1 MSEELPQKTEKSPVK
16 QAGQALA
23 KKDETGKA
31 LAKKDD
37 KPKRFVEK
45 GRDVIFDS
53 KTRLYWLKKDSWQDK
68 GKFFNWHEAIE
79 FAEKKNLRK
88 IGGFDDWRLP
98 NIDEI
103 TSLFDE
109 ACENPGK
116 GGVPLHLDPVFP
128 EGAFKT
134 AWIHGDTS
142 TRRPRFDYSEGKVVS
157 VEEYSFGSVRI
168 CRKDA
173 VLRDHTRKG
182 KR

>member
-1 MSEELPQKTEKSPVK
+1 MTEEQLPQEIEKAPVK
-16 QAGQALA
+16 DTKQS
-23 KKDETGKA
+23 

-45 GRDVIFDS
+45 GRDVIFDN

-68 GKFFNWHEAIE
+68 GKFFNWHEAVE
-79 FAEKKNLRK
+79 FADRKNLRK
-88 IGGFDDWRLP
+88 IGGFNDWRLP
-98 NIDEI
+98 NIDEV

-109 ACENPGK
+109 SCENTGK
-116 GGVPLHLDPVFP
+116 GGISLHLDPVFP

-134 AWIHGDTS
+134 AWIAGDTS

-168 CRKDA
+168 CRKDK
-173 VLRDHTRKG
+173 VSRYQSPTRRK
-182 KR
+182 